1 MEVKWAVILAIIVI
15 LSFFLGWL
23 LSKKLTK
30 VKKVKFDGTLLIAE
44 EDDREQFRFIFDTE
58 LEDLRKQDKLIMRIE
73 HSK

>member
-1 MEVKWAVILAIIVI
+1 MEVKWAVILAVAVI

-23 LSKKLTK
+23 LSKKLT
-30 VKKVKFDGTLLIAE
+30 KVKFDGTLLIAE